1 MNSSSPI
8 TESKSASRY
17 KKLVSTLSIPLGALF
32 IFMIIGCIVWYVRD
46 VRYFWLFT
54 GIGISEF
61 FTRLFVIKFPKFRQ
75 LFRRITQFLIGGF
88 LLFFLSIAV
97 GVNFQFPQ
105 IFFDFQAAVV
115 TGALIQFVVARLFL
129 PFFFGNAFCSRA
141 CWSGVFFEQ
150 TNTKS
155 CKTPMKRNPWL
166 AWAYLLFSIIV
177 AFVFAHYV
185 SNPATNDSVRK
196 MWIIGENIFILSL
209 GFFLTFKLGSRAYCR
224 LLCPFL
230 TVSGL
235 LSPLALFKITPVD
248 SSACTSCNKCNVA
261 CPMLIDVKSAVLR
274 KEKIADRT
282 CILCE
287 RCVSSCPKSVL
298 KVTNKKVQ

>member
-1 MNSSSPI
+1 MSTSSP
-8 TESKSASRY
+8 SVYSG
-17 KKLVSTLSIPLGALF
+17 STAYLKRFISTCSIPLGALF

-61 FTRLFVIKFPKFRQ
+61 FTRLFVINFPKLRQ
-75 LFRRITQFLIGGF
+75 LFRRITQALIGGF

-115 TGALIQFVVARLFL
+115 TGALIQFVIARLFL

-141 CWSGVFFEQ
+141 CWSGVFFEL
-150 TNTKS
+150 TNNKS

-166 AWAYLLFSIIV
+166 AWGYLFGSIAIAYI
-177 AFVFAHYV
+177 FVHYL

-196 MWIIGENIFILSL
+196 SWIIAENILILSL
-209 GFFLTFKLGSRAYCR
+209 GFVLTFKLGSRAYCR

-235 LSPLALFKITPVD
+235 FSPFAMFKVTPVK
-248 SSACTSCNKCNVA
+248 SEACISCNKCNVA
-261 CPMLIDVKSAVLR
+261 CPMLIDVKSKALQR
-274 KEKIADRT
+274 EKIADRS

-298 KVTNKKVQ
+298 KMTNKKVM